1 MPARYPS
8 PIGPGPALSP
18 RRQLQPDPLLEL
30 SATCTYSVPLLSCS
44 WLTSLVFYGM
54 RFAQPSPPTRFSRLP
69 RSVGS
74 LPVCLPVRGAAC
86 ILIKGFCSPFVF
98 MVLQIAF
105 PATPLYSQR
114 SALPPGGPL
123 LAHSTSDLANVPR
136 AKSLRSGLPPPER
149 AGGTDLTSAHRHFM
163 LWRRHLQE
171 RSCWFA
177 ILFFGF
183 LPSAASPTPSRAAV

>member
-1 MPARYPS
+1 M
-8 PIGPGPALSP
+8 GPGRALSP
-18 RRQLQPDPLLEL
+18 RRELQPDPLLEL

-54 RFAQPSPPTRFSRLP
+54 RSALPSPPTRFSRLP

-114 SALPPGGPL
+114 SALPPPGGPL
-123 LAHSTSDLANVPR
+123 VAPNI
-136 AKSLRSGLPPPER
+136 PPP
-149 AGGTDLTSAHRHFM
+149 T
-163 LWRRHLQE
+163 
-171 RSCWFA
+171 
-177 ILFFGF
+177 
-183 LPSAASPTPSRAAV
+183 SPTFRGRRAFGLACRHRSALAAPI

>member
-1 MPARYPS
+1 MPPRIPC

-114 SALPPGGPL
+114 SALPPGWPPRRSQ
-123 LAHSTSDLANVPR
+123 HSTSDLANVPR
-136 AKSLRSGLPPPER
+136 ATGLRSGLPP
-149 AGGTDLTSAHRHFM
+149 
-163 LWRRHLQE
+163 
-171 RSCWFA
+171 
-177 ILFFGF
+177 
-183 LPSAASPTPSRAAV
+183 